1 MSEDVQVG
9 DKVIRQLEVKLFVT
23 SMLLQELLDE
33 TEGKTR
39 YKHQM
44 KFHINRLQAELD
56 RLLGVRMDD
65 NTLSIFIT
73 DAMTALENAIDK
85 QICIT
90 EEKS

>member
-9 DKVIRQLEVKLFVT
+9 DKVIRQLEIKLFVT

-33 TEGKTR
+33 TKGNTR

-56 RLLGVRMDD
+56 RLLSVKMDD
-65 NTLSIFIT
+65 NTLSMFIT
-73 DAMTALENAIDK
+73 DAMSALEDSIDK
-85 QICIT
+85 NICTT
-90 EEKS
+90 EEN

>member
-33 TEGKTR
+33 TTGNTK

-44 KFHINRLQAELD
+44 RFHINRLQKELD
-56 RLLGVRMDD
+56 RLLSVEMRDD
-65 NTLSIFIT
+65 NLSLFIT
-73 DAMTALENAIDK
+73 NAMAALEDAIDK
-85 QICIT
+85 QICTT
-90 EEKS
+90 EEK

>member
-9 DKVIRQLEVKLFVT
+9 DKVIRQLEIKLFVT

-33 TEGKTR
+33 TKGNTR

-56 RLLGVRMDD
+56 RLLSVELRDD
-65 NTLSIFIT
+65 NLSLFIT
-73 DAMTALENAIDK
+73 NAMAALEDAIDK
-85 QICIT
+85 QICTT
-90 EEKS
+90 EEK